1 MAASSEATADHV
13 RLSDLQIEWLAVVAK
28 LQSALKQAE
37 VLMTGR
43 NPSRCLALALRVR
56 SVRCGHLLR
65 LDGLAHCAGNFFERA
80 KQPLLELVQ
89 RNNLTKGDI
98 AAVELLGGGSRVPR
112 VKAALSEALDGR
124 GLDK

>member
-1 MAASSEATADHV
+1 MQPV
-13 RLSDLQIEWLAVVAK
+13 
-28 LQSALKQAE
+28 SA
-37 VLMTGR
+37 R
-43 NPSRCLALALRVR
+43 FLALALPAQHV
-56 SVRCGHLLR
+56 VVLH
-65 LDGLAHCAGNFFERA
+65 LDGVAHCAGNFFERA

-98 AAVELLGGGSRVPR
+98 AAVELLGGGSRVPK

>member
-1 MAASSEATADHV
+1 
-13 RLSDLQIEWLAVVAK
+13 
-28 LQSALKQAE
+28 
-37 VLMTGR
+37 MTGGK
-43 NPSRCLALALRVR
+43 PSSVLTLALCTRTVCCERVL
-56 SVRCGHLLR
+56 H

-98 AAVELLGGGSRVPR
+98 AAVELLGGGSRVPK

>member
-1 MAASSEATADHV
+1 
-13 RLSDLQIEWLAVVAK
+13 
-28 LQSALKQAE
+28 
-37 VLMTGR
+37 MTGR
-43 NPSRCLALALRVR
+43 KPSRFLALALPTR
-56 SVRCGHLLR
+56 SVCCGQLLHF
-65 LDGLAHCAGNFFERA
+65 DVLARCAGNFFERA

-98 AAVELLGGGSRVPR
+98 AAVELLGGGSRVPK